1 MREIKVLLFISVIM
15 IASLFAGDSTGT
27 VYIVCGSDASIWNGL
42 SISRYTGRLFDADV
56 YSSPEGH
63 AYAVMDTA
71 FRFSLKDSF
80 GTPLKMTWWMMA
92 GNVFHLS
99 KNCDVPIRNNMSL
112 YQMKKYHKQAIDLCD
127 DVLSLHYHN
136 YYWSDTDNDGVS
148 FWNQGLDFRL
158 NQDDFEEC
166 CMKFL
171 IEDQVFPVSFRSGWH
186 YMDNYYQAYMD
197 RFIPFQMGSAYP
209 CHGGDYEEPTN
220 NIIDWSQAPGEFEPY
235 HPSPDNYQLKGDCP
249 GWQLRSV
256 YFTGLNYTKKSLEI
270 CFSQAAQGKDQMICL
285 WSHIPEEIFVGNLDS
300 LNRYANTFSQ
310 EYNVDFKY
318 CNDAEAMRLW
328 MHSTDT
334 IPPQIDLNEIV
345 ESEGLRYRISSDG
358 PIFQADEPF
367 VACKTVYETY
377 QRLDCR
383 VTGENTWETIQAV
396 PADILAEI
404 AVSVCD
410 SVGNQSKEYIHYLEK
425 DIYIDEMDST
435 QLQFT
440 GSWTEVDDSRKVFWD
455 LNALQAE
462 GNSSYTVQP
471 DIISDGKYGIFFH
484 APKSTTD
491 SLRCIISSSD
501 LCDTVLIQEPLLG
514 SNNWQQIGFF
524 DLNAGNGNSI
534 TVENLS
540 DSKILSLDVMR
551 ITPLVAAKKLV
562 LSSSEIN
569 CGEVS
574 VKDSSVQYLILN
586 NKGSESLQIKSIQNY
601 GDHLQIRD
609 ALPRE
614 IPSLESDTLVLD
626 FYTDDFLEYNDVIVI
641 RSDDALEPVKL
652 IHYQAD
658 ATGYFK
664 RVDNEDENYSENG
677 TWAYS
682 SVEAWG
688 NSSRYSS
695 LIKGRYADFSTELNY
710 PGTYDL
716 QYIVPK
722 TVNATD
728 HASYIVMIDGSPID
742 TVIVNQNTD
751 SGSFVS
757 FGRYE
762 LSADVPVCI
771 RIAYLGGNTNS
782 GSVLRA
788 DAVKLLLVDQHPIEV
803 STNPFLPLEFHVY
816 SNYPNPF
823 NPETCISFDLP
834 QDEHVSVDIFDT
846 AGKKVAILS
855 NCNYSAGHHRI
866 QWKAENI
873 SSGIYLYR
881 VTAGENIS
889 VKRCSY
895 IK

>member
-1 MREIKVLLFISVIM
+1 MREIKVLLFISVTM

-42 SISRYTGRLFDADV
+42 SISRYDGRLFDSDV
-56 YSSPEGH
+56 YSSPEGNG
-63 AYAVMDTA
+63 YAVMDTA
-71 FRFSLKDSF
+71 FRFSLRDSF

-99 KNCDVPIRNNMSL
+99 NNCDVPVRNNISL
-112 YQMKKYHKQAIDLCD
+112 YQMKKYHKNAIELYH

-136 YYWSDTDNDGVS
+136 YYWSDTDNDGIS
-148 FWNQGLDFRL
+148 YWNQGLDFRL

-171 IEDQVFPVSFRSGWH
+171 IEDHVFPVSFRSGWH

-209 CHGGDYEEPTN
+209 CHGGDYDEPTN

-235 HPSPDNYQLKGDCP
+235 HPSPDNYQLEGNCP

-310 EYNVDFKY
+310 EYDVDFKY

-328 MHSTDT
+328 MNSADT
-334 IPPQIDLNEIV
+334 IAPNITLTEIV
-345 ESEGLRYRISSDG
+345 EPAGIRYRICSDG
-358 PIFQADEPF
+358 PIFQSQEPF
-367 VACKTVYETY
+367 VACKTIYETY
-377 QRLDCR
+377 ERLDCMI
-383 VTGENTWETIQAV
+383 TAENSWETIHPVLSKNIAK
-396 PADILAEI
+396 I
-404 AVSVCD
+404 AVAVCD
-410 SVGNQSKEYIHYLEK
+410 SVGNQSKEYIDYFSN
-425 DIYIDEMDST
+425 DIY
-435 QLQFT
+435 
-440 GSWTEVDDSRKVFWD
+440 VDDSDSNSITFSGTWEQVEDSKHVFWD
-455 LNALQAE
+455 LNAVQAT
-462 GNSSYTVQP
+462 GSASYTVQP
-471 DIISDGKYGIFFH
+471 HIAESGKYGVFFH
-484 APKSTTD
+484 APQSTAD
-491 SLRCIISSSD
+491 SLRCIVSGSSAS
-501 LCDTVLIQEPLLG
+501 DTVYINSPLLG
-514 SNNWQQIGFF
+514 SNSWQQLGFF
-524 DLNAGNGNSI
+524 DLHEGDGNSI
-534 TVENLS
+534 FVENLS
-540 DSKILSLDVMR
+540 DNKILSLDVMR
-551 ITPLVAAKKLV
+551 ITPLVATKKLL
-562 LSSSEIN
+562 LSTNEIN

-574 VKDSSVQYLILN
+574 VKDTLIKYLILKN
-586 NKGSESLQIKSIQNY
+586 QGSETIHIESIQHY
-601 GDHLQIRD
+601 GDHLQISDEFSRT
-609 ALPRE
+609 
-614 IPSLESDTLVLD
+614 IPPLENDTLELV
-626 FYTDDFLEYNDVIVI
+626 FYTDDFMEYNDVIVL

-658 ATGYFK
+658 ATGFFK
-664 RVDNEDENYSENG
+664 RVDNEDDTYHENG
-677 TWAYS
+677 NWAYS
-682 SVEAWG
+682 NVNAWG
-688 NSSRYSS
+688 NTSRYSS
-695 LIKGRYADFSTELNY
+695 LIKGRYADFKTELIY

-728 HASYIVMIDGSPID
+728 HASYIVIIDGTAVD

-757 FGRYE
+757 IGEYE
-762 LSADVPVCI
+762 LPADTEICV
-771 RIAYLGGNTNS
+771 RIAYLGGNTIA
-782 GSVLRA
+782 GSVLRS
-788 DAVKLLLVDQHPIEV
+788 DAVQYKLVDEHAIEV
-803 STNPFLPLEFHVY
+803 SSHPAVPLEFHVY

-834 QDEHVSVDIFDT
+834 QDEHVSIDIFDT

-855 NCNYSAGHHRI
+855 NCDYSAGHHRI